1 MEILKVSS
9 KSNSNNVAGAIANI
23 LKKEEQI
30 EVQVIGAGALNQLV
44 KSIIICRGLLAPTG
58 KNIICVPSFVE
69 TFIDDKEKTAIKF
82 LIKIN

>member
-58 KNIICVPSFVE
+58 KNISCIPSFTE
-69 TFIDDKEKTAIKF
+69 TYIDDKEKTAIKF
-82 LIKIN
+82 LIKTN